1 MNRVVID
8 TNILVSSAL
17 GGALETILDK
27 WADGAFTL
35 IVTSDILAEYLMV
48 LQRPKFKLKQ
58 ETLDRITRYL
68 YQFAEFVVPQ
78 ESFQVIEA
86 DPTDNKFL
94 GAAVAAQADAV
105 VSGDRHLLDLQEFRA
120 IRIITAREFI
130 DELKNA

>member
-8 TNILVSSAL
+8 TNVLVSSAL

-35 IVTSDILAEYLMV
+35 IVTSDILAEYLIV

-78 ESFQVIEA
+78 ESIQFIEA
-86 DPTDNKFL
+86 DPTDNKFIE
-94 GAAVAAQADAV
+94 AAVASQAEAI
-105 VSGDRHLLDLQEFRA
+105 VSGDRHLLNLQEFRA

-130 DELKNA
+130 DGLKNA

>member
-94 GAAVAAQADAV
+94 EAAVAAQAEAV

>member
-8 TNILVSSAL
+8 TNVLVSSAL
-17 GGALETILDK
+17 GGLLETILDK
-27 WADGAFTL
+27 WAEGAFTL
-35 IVTSDILAEYLMV
+35 IVTSDILAEYLVV

-68 YQFAEFVVPQ
+68 YQFAEFVHPL
-78 ESFQVIEA
+78 ETITAIEA

-94 GAAVAAQADAV
+94 EAAVTAQVDLV
-105 VSGDRHLLDLQEFRA
+105 VSGDRHLLDLHEFRS

-130 DELKNA
+130 DSLTSG